1 MLPWRHIAGLRI
13 GLVII
18 MGAVLPIIGLDTNA
32 ADPIRTG
39 EIVLKG
45 CRVKIIDQ
53 IPLASDRAG
62 VLSEMNLRE
71 GDPITARQR
80 VARIRD
86 DVIQAQFAVAQQKAE
101 YTADVVAKE
110 KSYQIAQNEYRQA
123 ANANR
128 ETARTVPEIEVERL
142 KLATE
147 LAIAETEKA
156 KHELQIHRLERD
168 QASAELQA
176 YGITAPFSGVVTK
189 IFKKRGEAVRQ
200 GDPVIELTST
210 ERIRVDGW
218 LELPD
223 SFRVSQGMP
232 VKVQLDI
239 ENYDLPEEKQV
250 FDGRVTFVDVV
261 VEPTGEKVRISAEV
275 VNHDNI
281 LRAGLTARMTIVP
294 GKTTVVAP
302 VSGTAKSRLVD

>member
-1 MLPWRHIAGLRI
+1 MRSFCQHAVHGISGMAVALFGLAV
-13 GLVII
+13 GLS
-18 MGAVLPIIGLDTNA
+18 APA
-32 ADPIRTG
+32 ADQPRVAD
-39 EIVLKG
+39 IVLRG

-86 DVIQAQFAVAQQKAE
+86 DVIQAQFVIAQQNAE
-101 YTADVVAKE
+101 YVADVAAKE
-110 KSYQIAQNEYRQA
+110 KSYLIAQNEYRQA
-123 ANANR
+123 VNANR
-128 ETARTVPEIEVERL
+128 DTARTVPEIEVERL

-147 LAIAETEKA
+147 LALAEVEKA
-156 KHELQIHRLERD
+156 KHELQVHRLERD

-189 IFKKRGEAVRQ
+189 VFKKRGEAVRQ
-200 GDPVIELTST
+200 GDPVIEITST
-210 ERIRVDGW
+210 ERVRVDGW

-223 SFRVSQGMP
+223 SYRVSQGMP

-250 FDGRVTFVDVV
+250 FDGRVTFLDVV

-294 GKTTVVAP
+294 GKSAAVTP
-302 VSGTAKSRLVD
+302 VSGSAKTRLMD

>member
-1 MLPWRHIAGLRI
+1 MRSFCQHACRGIGPTVVGCFLLTAIAY
-13 GLVII
+13 
-18 MGAVLPIIGLDTNA
+18 ATEPK
-32 ADPIRTG
+32 RTG
-39 EIVLKG
+39 EIVLVG

-71 GDPITARQR
+71 GDPITGRQR

-86 DVIQAQFAVAQQKAE
+86 DVIQAQLAIAEQKAN
-101 YTADVVAKE
+101 YTAEVSAKD
-110 KSYQIAQNEYRQA
+110 KAYLIAVNEYRQA
-123 ANANR
+123 VNANR

-142 KLATE
+142 KLAAE
-147 LAIAETEKA
+147 LASFEIEKA
-156 KHELQIHRLERD
+156 KQDLQVHKLERD

-210 ERIRVDGW
+210 ERVRVDGW

-239 ENYDLPEEKQV
+239 ENYDLPEEKQI

-261 VEPTGEKVRISAEV
+261 VEPTGEKVKISAEV

-281 LRAGLTARMTIVP
+281 LRAGLTARMSIIP
-294 GKTTVVAP
+294 GTAAVVTP
-302 VSGTAKSRLVD
+302 VSGTAKVKP

>member
-1 MLPWRHIAGLRI
+1 MPSFCHHAGRRI
-13 GLVII
+13 GLALICGQLLV
-18 MGAVLPIIGLDTNA
+18 A
-32 ADPIRTG
+32 ATPAAEPKRPG
-39 EIVLKG
+39 EIVLMG

-71 GDPITARQR
+71 GDPVTARQR

-86 DVIQAQFAVAQQKAE
+86 DVIQAQLAIAQQKAE
-101 YTADVVAKE
+101 YTAEISAKE
-110 KSYQIAQNEYRQA
+110 KSHHLTLNVLRQA
-123 ANANR
+123 QDANR
-128 ETARTVPEIEVERL
+128 ATARTVTQLEMEKMSLDVETAAFEI
-142 KLATE
+142 
-147 LAIAETEKA
+147 EKA
-156 KHELQIHRLERD
+156 KHELQVHKLERD

-189 IFKKRGEAVRQ
+189 VFKKRGEAVRQ

-210 ERIRVDGW
+210 ERVRVDGW
-218 LELPD
+218 LDLPD

-232 VKVQLDI
+232 VKVQLDV

-261 VEPTGEKVRISAEV
+261 VEPTGEKVKISAEV
-275 VNHDNI
+275 INHDNI

-294 GKTTVVAP
+294 SKTAVVTP
-302 VSGTAKSRLVD
+302 VSGTAKSRLTDR

>member
-1 MLPWRHIAGLRI
+1 MRSVCQHTSRMVGWAVVGLCCV
-13 GLVII
+13 GNAFSL
-18 MGAVLPIIGLDTNA
+18 NA
-32 ADPIRTG
+32 AEAPRTG
-39 EIVLKG
+39 DIVLQG

-62 VLSEMNLRE
+62 ILSEMNLRE
-71 GDPITARQR
+71 GDPVTARQR

-86 DVIQAQFAVAQQKAE
+86 DVVQAQFAIAQQKAE
-101 YTADVVAKE
+101 YVADVAAKD
-110 KSYQIAQNEYRQA
+110 KSYLIAQNEYRQA
-123 ANANR
+123 VNANR

-142 KLATE
+142 KLAME
-147 LAIAETEKA
+147 LASAEVEKA
-156 KHELQIHRLERD
+156 KHELQVHRLERD

-176 YGITAPFSGVVTK
+176 YGILAPFGGVVTK
-189 IFKKRGEAVRQ
+189 VFKKRGEAVRQ
-200 GDPVIELTST
+200 GDPVIEITST
-210 ERIRVDGW
+210 ERVRVDGW

-261 VEPTGEKVRISAEV
+261 VEPTGEKVKISAEV

-281 LRAGLTARMTIVP
+281 LRAGLTARMTVVP
-294 GKTTVVAP
+294 GKTAVVTP
-302 VSGTAKSRLVD
+302 VSGTAKSRLID